1 MNKKNGNALIILFTV
16 LKKKKRFQIQK
27 SRKEIFERG
36 TE

>member
-1 MNKKNGNALIILFTV
+1 MNKKNGNALIILVTV
-16 LKKKKRFQIQK
+16 LKKKRFQIQK